1 MFEFTW
7 WWAFVLLPLPWLV
20 YKFAKP
26 VPKPAAI
33 HLPRLPDGLGEKQAG
48 SRLRQILMVLFWVS
62 LVVALAR
69 PVWYGD
75 PIQIQPEHRD
85 MMLAV
90 DLSGSMAIEDMV
102 TSSGS
107 TTDRL
112 TAVKHVLTD
121 FIQKR
126 KGDRLGLVLFAD
138 HGYLQTPLTLDRNTV
153 AQQLD
158 RAVLG
163 LIGEHTAIGEG
174 LGVATKT
181 FIDSKAPQRVIIL
194 LSDGAN
200 TAGVIDPME
209 AAKLAKENGVTIY
222 TIGVGADE
230 MYQRT
235 LFGSRKVN
243 PSQDLDER
251 ALTQIAKMTGGEYF
265 RARDPQELEKI
276 YQIIDQLE
284 PVSNA
289 TQTWRPRDELFRFPL
304 AAALAL
310 SVVIVVLRS
319 VMADFTFMHPEW
331 LLAALPLALLLPWV
345 KGKTQKSALLPR
357 T

>member
-7 WWAFVLLPLPWLV
+7 WWAFVLLPLPLV
-20 YKFAKP
+20 IYKWAKP
-26 VPKPAAI
+26 IPRPAAI
-33 HLPRLPDGLGEKQAG
+33 HLPRLPKGLGEKQNT
-48 SRLRQILMVLFWVS
+48 SRIRQILMTLLWVS
-62 LVVALAR
+62 LITALAR

-90 DLSGSMAIEDMV
+90 DLSGSMEIEDMV
-102 TSSGS
+102 LPSGNS
-107 TTDRL
+107 TDRL
-112 TAVKHVLTD
+112 TAVKHVLSD
-121 FIQKR
+121 FIKQR
-126 KGDRLGLVLFAD
+126 DGDRLGLVLFAD

-163 LIGEHTAIGEG
+163 LIGKSTAIGEG
-174 LGVATKT
+174 LGIATKT

-200 TAGVIDPME
+200 TSGVIEPLE

-222 TIGVGADE
+222 TVGVGAE
-230 MYQRT
+230 SMRQRS
-235 LFGSRKVN
+235 LFGSRIVN
-243 PSQDLDER
+243 PSQDLDEK
-251 ALTQIAKMTGGEYF
+251 ALREIAQMTGGEYF

-284 PVSNA
+284 PISDVQ
-289 TQTWRPRDELFRFPL
+289 QTWRPRDEWFRFPL
-304 AAALAL
+304 SAALAL
-310 SVVIVVLRS
+310 SVVIVVLRRR
-319 VMADFTFMHPEW
+319 H
-331 LLAALPLALLLPWV
+331 
-345 KGKTQKSALLPR
+345 G
-357 T
+357 

>member
-7 WWAFVLLPLPWLV
+7 WWAFALLPLPLLI
-20 YKFAKP
+20 YKWVKP
-26 VPKPAAI
+26 VPRPAAI
-33 HLPRLPDGLGEKQAG
+33 HLPRLPKGLGEKQNT
-48 SRLRQILMVLFWVS
+48 SRVRQVLMTLIWIC
-62 LVVALAR
+62 LIAALAR

-90 DLSGSMAIEDMV
+90 DLSGSMEVEDMV
-102 TSSGS
+102 LPSGD
-107 TTDRL
+107 TTDRF
-112 TAVKHVLTD
+112 TAVKSVLSD
-121 FIQKR
+121 FIKKR
-126 KGDRLGLVLFAD
+126 DGDRLGLVLFAD

-163 LIGEHTAIGEG
+163 LIGKSTAIGEG
-174 LGVATKT
+174 LGIATKT

-200 TAGVIDPME
+200 TSGVIEPLE

-222 TIGVGADE
+222 TVGVGAE
-230 MYQRT
+230 SMRQRS
-235 LFGSRKVN
+235 LFGSRIVN
-243 PSQDLDER
+243 PSQDLDEKSLR
-251 ALTQIAKMTGGEYF
+251 EIAQMTGGEYF

-284 PVSNA
+284 PISDVQ
-289 TQTWRPRDELFRFPL
+289 QTWRPRDEWFRFPL
-304 AAALAL
+304 SAALAL
-310 SVVIVVLRS
+310 SVVIVVLRRR
-319 VMADFTFMHPEW
+319 H
-331 LLAALPLALLLPWV
+331 
-345 KGKTQKSALLPR
+345 G
-357 T
+357 